1 MALIKN
7 HKKTEENRSARR
19 RNGRQSQGATT
30 EEGKERSRA
39 ANLKH
44 GYYSQLRDEALIALG
59 EDPSALKALIAGAYE
74 QFEPA
79 NPMQAAMAEHLA
91 HLHWRMLRAE
101 RLQESSMV
109 LQIQRVEDRHRQ
121 QAQQYRYAYS
131 DLHEF
136 LGMTCAAVGRPDFCA
151 LPCVIGACTAAM
163 KHSTI
168 SSMKEILH
176 LLYRLRRPQ
185 RFTDPPPPPLPESL
199 DDESWALGPE
209 LFAKVEKPCPPHA
222 EISVA
227 EGEERDELRQELRD
241 LIETQISANKATWE
255 KTINELEA
263 PLPLLE
269 RDQMAAAAM
278 KENALMRRDESSC
291 SREFWRTANM
301 LMKFQAQDKSEVKQ
315 ESEVRSPESEV
326 ENPEELIIFASQG
339 PDAGATVEFPSSEQ
353 AVPTSDFGPRTS
365 DSDHLTPDAG
375 HLTPSSRNAGA
386 SGDIHENKGNREMKS
401 EIARRVREGQ
411 AQPGT
416 GETPAGGQEF
426 DLGVPAAL
434 EEASESL
441 PDAA

>member
-59 EDPSALKALIAGAYE
+59 EDPAALKALIAGAYE

-163 KHSTI
+163 KHSTS

-386 SGDIHENKGNREMKS
+386 SGDIHENKGRRKKVSAVRCPVRGGNEAPALPLHAEESVTKS
-401 EIARRVREGQ
+401 ESR
-411 AQPGT
+411 
-416 GETPAGGQEF
+416 TPEQGHLPQNSR
-426 DLGVPAAL
+426 AA
-434 EEASESL
+434 A
-441 PDAA
+441 

>member
-7 HKKTEENRSARR
+7 HKKTEENRAARR
-19 RNGRQSQGATT
+19 RNSRQSQGATST
-30 EEGKERSRA
+30 EGKERSRA

-44 GYYSQLRDEALIALG
+44 GYYSQLRDEALVALG
-59 EDPSALKALIAGAYE
+59 EDPAALAALVAGAHD

-79 NPMQAAMAEHLA
+79 NAMQAAMAEHLA

-109 LQIQRVEDRHRQ
+109 LQIQRVEDRRRQ

-136 LGMTCAAVGRPDFCA
+136 LGMTGAAVGRPDFYA
-151 LPCVIGACTAAM
+151 LPCFIGACTAAM
-163 KHSTI
+163 KHSTR

-185 RFTDPPPPPLPESL
+185 RFTDPPPPPMPESL

-209 LFAKVEKPCPPHA
+209 LFAKVEKPCAPHP
-222 EISVA
+222 EIAVA

-241 LIETQISANKATWE
+241 LIETQISVNKETWE

-278 KENALMRRDESSC
+278 KENALLRRDESSC
-291 SREFWRTANM
+291 SREFWRTANL
-301 LMKFQAQDKSEVKQ
+301 LMKLQAQNKSEVKQ
-315 ESEVRSPESEV
+315 ESEVRGPKSEV
-326 ENPEELIIFASQG
+326 ENPEELIIFASQE
-339 PDAGATVEFPSSEQ
+339 PDAGAMVEFPSSEQ
-353 AVPTSDFGPRTS
+353 AVPASDFGPRTP
-365 DSDHLTPDAG
+365 DSDILTPDTR
-375 HLTPSSRNAGA
+375 HLTPSLKNAGA
-386 SGDIHENKGNREMKS
+386 SGDIHENKESGKMKS
-401 EIARRVREGQ
+401 AIARRVRRV
-411 AQPGT
+411 QPQLET
-416 GETPAGGQEF
+416 GETPAGAQDF
-426 DLGVPAAL
+426 DLGMPATV